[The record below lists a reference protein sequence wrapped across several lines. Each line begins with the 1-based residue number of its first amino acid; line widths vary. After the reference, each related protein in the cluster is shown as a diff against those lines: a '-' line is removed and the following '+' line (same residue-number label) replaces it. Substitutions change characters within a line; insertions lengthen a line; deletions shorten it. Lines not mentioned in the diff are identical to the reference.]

1 MTEYLSIALFSI
13 TAMVLY
19 SVYRY
24 FCEEICQLD
33 DDFVKLRIETS
44 KEINSLHNFSQVMR
58 QEFKDAIQSNSI
70 CCKSAIA
77 KLNNKIDDLMPKKDK
92 YEPKKPTTKKPTAT
106 N

>member
-19 SVYRY
+19 SIYRY
-24 FCEEICQLD
+24 FCEEICQID

-44 KEINSLHNFSQVMR
+44 KDIGTFNNYISVIR

-77 KLNNKIDDLMPKKDK
+77 KLNNKIEELTPKKDK
-92 YEPKKPTTKKPTAT
+92 YEPKKPAAKKSTPTH
-106 N
+106 

>member
-33 DDFVKLRIETS
+33 DDLVRVNLDTS
-44 KEINSLHNFSQVMR
+44 KEINALNIFIQGM
-58 QEFKDAIQSNSI
+58 QQQFKDAIQSNSI
-70 CCKSAIA
+70 CCKSSIA
-77 KLNNKIDDLMPKKDK
+77 KLNNRIDELTPKKDK
-92 YEPKKPTTKKPTAT
+92 YEPKKPAAKKSTPTH
-106 N
+106 